1 MGRTV
6 ENPQKKKKKPE
17 GGLFKLSFERQLGA
31 CKYQRLLKV
40 LWGLGGRGRADVCA
54 MTSHIAQGATKI
66 LFHEICLRMQQQQQ
80 QQSKVCLSLKVYF
93 SPEIN
98 QIALV

>member
-6 ENPQKKKKKPE
+6 ENPLPKKKPE
-17 GGLFKLSFERQLGA
+17 GGWFKLSFERQLGA

-66 LFHEICLRMQQQQQ
+66 LFHEICLRMQQQQR
-80 QQSKVCLSLKVYF
+80 QSKVCLSLKVYF

-98 QIALV
+98 QIALA

>member
-1 MGRTV
+1 
-6 ENPQKKKKKPE
+6 
-17 GGLFKLSFERQLGA
+17 
-31 CKYQRLLKV
+31 
-40 LWGLGGRGRADVCA
+40 

-80 QQSKVCLSLKVYF
+80 QSKVCLSLKVYF

-98 QIALV
+98 QIALALPGEWLRHVCERMRWDWDRVRQRNDVK